1 MYSNKMGG
9 ASNPF
14 ERMVEGNTAS
24 KWENS
29 AQNSASSTKRRRP
42 TLQSRMES
50 QRGPTASSADEF
62 DRSSR
67 KQVSPR
73 NFGRNSHALSFI
85 SKTAVQPACWKQ
97 KRRTKPYMGTNPT
110 SHTSSPLEQRPSF
123 SSPRRKRRRWIS
135 AQKETELWWDTAD
148 PINIGFGILSTIK
161 FLYLP
166 MSSSLGRQRRKR
178 RIWR

>member
-85 SKTAVQPACWKQ
+85 SKTAVQPALWKP
-97 KRRTKPYMGTNPT
+97 RHLTKPCMGVNPT
-110 SHTSSPLEQRPSF
+110 FRISSLSEQKPSF
-123 SSPRRKRRRWIS
+123 TSPRRKRRRWIS
-135 AQKETELWWDTAD
+135 ALRQTELW
-148 PINIGFGILSTIK
+148 
-161 FLYLP
+161 
-166 MSSSLGRQRRKR
+166 
-178 RIWR
+178 